1 MLRRVVRVV
10 VVLFERI
17 TRHWSGL
24 KAQCERMFPASPL
37 RTDTRHV
44 QRVFDSSGKET
55 RWGDAENWA
64 RGQ

>member
-24 KAQCERMFPASPL
+24 KAQCERMFPTSRL

-55 RWGDAENWA
+55 RLGRRKLA